1 MKSMTEKIVSLIEKS
16 FSYIKLRGKQVKV
29 QTPGL
34 LKKKKK
40 KLWINDQTVNS

>member
-16 FSYIKLRGKQVKV
+16 FSYIKIKGKTGQSSNSW
-29 QTPGL
+29 PF
-34 LKKKKK
+34 KKNKK

>member
-1 MKSMTEKIVSLIEKS
+1 MTEKIVSLIEKS

-34 LKKKKK
+34 LKKK
-40 KLWINDQTVNS
+40 LWINDQTVNS